1 MEDRSSNPP
10 RLAATPVASAPAVQT
25 ATSEF
30 DPVAARPVLYAV
42 MIGVIATGFPFT
54 ILTVALNLIAVDFGV
69 SEALSAWT
77 VSAPMLLSAATLPLM
92 GKVGDMFGHRRVFL
106 TGLLGSSICAG
117 LCVFA
122 WDIWSLIFLRIITMI
137 LAGATGPS
145 AIAIIFQIY
154 PPEHRTQAVSW
165 WSMSGP
171 GSAALGLAIGG
182 PVVDFFGWPSVF
194 VVQALLGFAAWGFA
208 LRLLPETPKRPAVF
222 DHVGN
227 VLLIVSLSCLLLLIG
242 SLAEPSVGTG
252 WRFVLAFMGIGGMVA
267 FFYAE
272 RDSASPMV
280 PLTLFQHR
288 NFNAPI
294 AVNFLIQA
302 PYTGA
307 LVATPIVLM
316 AYLDFSVTFAALFI
330 LLRTASL
337 TIASPI
343 GGRIATLYGE
353 RFGALLGTAL
363 QALGLL
369 LVGLGAAWANIP
381 ILALALLLQ
390 GIGHGFALPPMTS
403 IIATAVEPKNF
414 GTASGVSRLSGQI
427 GSSFGLSM
435 FGVLLSSGNGD
446 IDPFALFALG
456 AAITLAALVP
466 AGLVISQRQTSVRG
480 T

>member
-1 MEDRSSNPP
+1 MVQAPP
-10 RLAATPVASAPAVQT
+10 FDAA
-25 ATSEF
+25 
-30 DPVAARPVLYAV
+30 AARPVLIAV
-42 MIGVIATGFPFT
+42 MFGVIATGFPFT

-92 GKVGDMFGHRRVFL
+92 GKIGDMYGHRRVFL
-106 TGLLGSSICAG
+106 WGLLGSSVFAG

-122 WDIWSLIFLRIITMI
+122 WDIWSLIFLRVITMI

-145 AIAIIFQIY
+145 AIALLFQMY
-154 PPEHRTQAVSW
+154 PQEHRAQAVGW

-182 PVVDFFGWPSVF
+182 PIVDFFGWPSVF
-194 VVQALLGFAAWGFA
+194 FVQAAMGIAAWLLA
-208 LRLLPETPKRPAVF
+208 VRLLPETPKRPAVF

-227 VLLIVSLSCLLLLIG
+227 ALLIVSLACLLFLIG
-242 SLAEPSVGTG
+242 SLAEDTVGAG
-252 WRFVLAFMGIGGMVA
+252 VRMALAVIGLGGLAA
-267 FFYAE
+267 FFYVE
-272 RDSASPMV
+272 RESATPIV
-280 PLTLFQHR
+280 PLSLFAHR
-288 NFNAPI
+288 NFNAPV

-316 AYLDFSVTFAALFI
+316 AYLDFSVTFAALVI

-337 TIASPI
+337 TFASPI

-353 RFGALLGTAL
+353 RFGALLGTVL

-369 LVGLGAAWANIP
+369 LVGLGAVWQSMP

-403 IIATAVEPKNF
+403 IIGTAVPPSEF
-414 GTASGVSRLSGQI
+414 GTASGVHRLSGQI

-435 FGVLLSSGNGD
+435 FGVLLSAGNGD

-456 AAITLAALVP
+456 AVITLLALIPAALVHP
-466 AGLVISQRQTSVRG
+466 RAAT